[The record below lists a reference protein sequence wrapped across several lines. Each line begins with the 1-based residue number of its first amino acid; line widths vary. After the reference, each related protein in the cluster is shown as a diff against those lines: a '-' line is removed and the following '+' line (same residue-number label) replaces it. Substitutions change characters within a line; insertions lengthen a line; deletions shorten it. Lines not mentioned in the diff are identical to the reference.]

1 MFKKFQSFLLVV
13 ISVFNIFF
21 VINNVMATT
30 STLQGLDSTANKV
43 EAYKDQDTDA
53 VGFLQTRTGEII
65 GLVLSFIGVIFLLL
79 MIYAGISWMVSA
91 GNQEKVKK
99 ARDLMI
105 NAVIGLII
113 VLSAYAIVAFLGT
126 QLTQ

>member
-1 MFKKFQSFLLVV
+1 MFKKFQSFFLVA

-43 EAYKDQDTDA
+43 EAYKDQDTDV